1 MWKTLQ
7 INKASHYTKCLS
19 LYRSHRFVF
28 FPFAG
33 PLLLIENQLYLQGGA
48 GTVSM
53 DQAVV
58 EVILL
63 EAVEASAN
71 ASSSSAS
78 IGSVS

>member
-1 MWKTLQ
+1 M
-7 INKASHYTKCLS
+7 CLYYLS
-19 LYRSHRFVF
+19 VPFIVHSPFIVHTDPF

-48 GTVSM
+48 GTVSI